1 MHRLFKILPLSM
13 LLLALLL
20 ALTVSRSSVALEQSN
35 PAPAFELEGT
45 AQKISLADYNGK
57 LVYLDFWASWC
68 GPCRQSFPWMNAIEQ
83 QYKSRGFNVLAI
95 NLDARK
101 SDAEKFLAQLP
112 AEFQIAFDPKGMT
125 PKAYGVKGMPTSF
138 LIGRDGKVLY
148 QHIGFNHSTR
158 EELEKLIEQHLK
170 DGQ

>member
-1 MHRLFKILPLSM
+1 MHRLFKILPLSI
-13 LLLALLL
+13 LLLT
-20 ALTVSRSSVALEQSN
+20 LTIGRPSVALEQNN
-35 PAPAFELEGT
+35 PAPAFELDGAT
-45 AQKISLADYNGK
+45 QKISLADYNGK

-83 QYKSRGFNVLAI
+83 QYKDRGFNVLAI
-95 NLDARK
+95 NLDAKK
-101 SDAEKFLAQLP
+101 SDADKFLAQLP
-112 AEFQIAFDPKGMT
+112 AQFQIAFDPKGIT

-170 DGQ
+170 AGQ

>member
-1 MHRLFKILPLSM
+1 MLLSYRSAFHS
-13 LLLALLL
+13 LIFTIALLVSGSLLALE
-20 ALTVSRSSVALEQSN
+20 SGDS
-35 PAPAFELEGT
+35 APQFELAAPTGKVKLE
-45 AQKISLADYNGK
+45 DFNGK

-68 GPCRQSFPWMNAIEQ
+68 APCRQSFPWMNDIEQ
-83 QYKSRGFNVLAI
+83 KYKDRGFSVLAI
-95 NLDARK
+95 NLDAK
-101 SDAEKFLAQLP
+101 ASDADKFLAQLP
-112 AEFQIAFDPKGMT
+112 AQFQIAFDPKGMT

-138 LIGRDGKVLY
+138 LIGQDGKILY

>member
-1 MHRLFKILPLSM
+1 MMFSCRTIFCSLIFVITFMASGPSL
-13 LLLALLL
+13 
-20 ALTVSRSSVALEQSN
+20 ALEQGDS
-35 PAPAFELEGT
+35 APSLQLDGT
-45 AQKISLADYNGK
+45 TEKISLSDYKGK

-83 QYKSRGFNVLAI
+83 QYKDRGFNVLAI
-95 NLDARK
+95 NVDSKK

-112 AEFQIAFDPKGMT
+112 VEFQIAFDPKGIT
-125 PKAYGVKGMPTSF
+125 PKAYGVRGMPTSF

-148 QHIGFNHSTR
+148 QHIGFNHTAQ

-170 DGQ
+170 TGQ